1 MVPIFVILERESIQE
16 DQQDDQKYAQVED
29 WSKVR
34 DSWFLLQMKK
44 LLFQD
49 GQQYA
54 KVKFHPILLGGKQLI
69 VRLHLQWFNHRNI
82 FLISSNGWHP
92 HVIA

>member
-1 MVPIFVILERESIQE
+1 MARKGKDPPNRATSWVKFGFQE
-16 DQQDDQKYAQVED
+16 VEAD
-29 WSKVR
+29 I
-34 DSWFLLQMKK
+34 
-44 LLFQD
+44 QD

-82 FLISSNGWHP
+82 FLISSNG
-92 HVIA
+92 